1 MKAAVI
7 HQFGDVPHYEDFPD
21 PPSPTEGEL
30 RVQVQAV
37 VLENV
42 LRSVVNGSHY
52 ASRQFLSRFPAVIG
66 VTGIGTLENG
76 KMVGFGGVKAPYG
89 PLAETAIISERSYA
103 NIPEGVDA
111 VTAAALPASAL
122 TALFSLK
129 GAARLEPGETVLVQ
143 GATGVSGR
151 QAIQVAKLLNAGRIV
166 ATGRNEES
174 LRELEMLGVDTVI
187 DLKQS
192 DEDLT
197 AAFHQ
202 AAGTTGY
209 QVILDFIWGHPTD
222 VLLKALVPH
231 NLSLPQHRTRLIH
244 IGEAA
249 GSTVSLPGASLR
261 TSGLEIYGA
270 GANLTPET
278 IAEGTTIVWDWIKE
292 GKLHMNIERVPLR
305 EVESAWLRTDVH
317 GKRLVIVP

>member
-1 MKAAVI
+1 M
-7 HQFGDVPHYEDFPD
+7 
-21 PPSPTEGEL
+21 

-37 VLENV
+37 VLENA
-42 LRSVVNGSHY
+42 LRAIVNGSHY
-52 ASRQFLSRFPAVIG
+52 ASRQFLSQFPAVIG
-66 VTGIGTLENG
+66 FSGIGTLENG
-76 KMVGFGGVKAPYG
+76 KMVGFGGVKPPYG
-89 PLAETAIISERSYA
+89 TLAKTAVISHGSFV

-122 TALFSLK
+122 TTLFPLK
-129 GAARLEPGETVLVQ
+129 WAARFQPGETVLVQ

-151 QAIQVAKLLNAGRIV
+151 QAIQVAKLLGAGRIV
-166 ATGRNEES
+166 ATGRHEES
-174 LRELEMLGVDTVI
+174 LRELEALGADAVI

-192 DEDLT
+192 DEALST
-197 AAFHQ
+197 AFRQ

-222 VLLKALVPH
+222 VLLKALIPH
-231 NLSLPQHRTRLIH
+231 DLSFARKRTRLIH

-249 GSTVSLPGASLR
+249 GPTVSLRGDSLR

-270 GANLTPET
+270 GANLTPEAL
-278 IAEGTTIVWDWIKE
+278 AEGTEMVWDWIKE
-292 GKLHMNIERVPLR
+292 GKLQMDIESVPLC
-305 EVESAWLRTDVH
+305 EVADAWLRAEVH